1 MPYNLDGSDVP
12 EYIAKLSAKK
22 RRQWSEVWMSVW
34 RQTGGTEKEK
44 GSGDESR
51 AYAAA
56 NAAVSGKQT
65 EGTMSEE
72 TSEDAV
78 VVTETATEEDLKA
91 QQARAAKCGISIVKG
106 KNVTKPSQW
115 ADIADDDWGD
125 LTNFAYPMAD
135 AAQAVT
141 AFQYFNH
148 PGRRAAG
155 GYSEA
160 DWRKIGERIMAK
172 LKGKHSMKGD
182 QIVTEES
189 AIPNIEAAYV
199 QAIGRLSYAVGL
211 ASGQSPARTAAEGI
225 LANVQEVGRRHS
237 QTDIELIDQA
247 IALLQQARGE
257 ESPEPE
263 PLAVPTAT
271 ATPIQLAK
279 EANQETA
286 FCLKCGKTMPFAKP
300 PTMGKMLGRPAM
312 MGECDKGHKMVKFT
326 GSAAESIPQYFGELL
341 PLREATVDAVA
352 HEVELRIIR
361 PGWSENG
368 RYYGP
373 DQVREAA
380 PLFAGIKAYAD
391 HPSKT
396 QDSDRPERS
405 VRDIVGYY
413 PKAWIAEDGSLRGV
427 LRVVGE
433 AIGWLWPLIEE
444 TVSNGADLVQAS
456 INALGEVAPGEV
468 EGRKGNIVKR
478 IIKANSTDVVTQAAA
493 GGQFE
498 RLMAGGDGYTDDLVH
513 AMTYEQYLAARPDFV
528 EQMRGEM
535 KTARKDELEES
546 TRSEI
551 AQVTMAAEDKT
562 KRIIE
567 LEAILMGTQG
577 ALETAVATTEAAVE
591 SVRLE
596 SKAAKDA
603 VDVELAKLRT
613 DSAAREATL
622 LASIRILES
631 NIPVQMREEAA
642 RRIVGMEAEQAMAE
656 LANLRATWRGL
667 VLESGKVSVTGNGPA
682 LVKPQVTNSVA
693 SIFGIRIVPLDGET
707 PEQYAARKAAM

>member
-1 MPYNLDGSDVP
+1 MPYALDGSDVP

-22 RRQWSEVWMSVW
+22 RRMWAEVWMSVIG
-34 RQTGGTEKEK
+34 QP
-44 GSGDESR
+44 GSSESR

-56 NAAVSGKQT
+56 NAAVSGKQQ
-65 EGTMSEE
+65 EGDMSEE
-72 TSEDAV
+72 TSEDSTI
-78 VVTETATEEDLKA
+78 VTETATEEDLKA
-91 QQARAAKCGISIVKG
+91 QQARAAKCGISIIKG

-115 ADIADDDWGD
+115 ASVPDDDFAD
-125 LTNFAYPMAD
+125 PTNYAYPISD

-148 PGRRAAG
+148 PGQRAAG

-172 LKGKHSMKGD
+172 LKGKYSIKGD
-182 QIVTEES
+182 RIVVVES
-189 AIPNIEAAYV
+189 GSPDLDIDDAFSQAFERLKIEWLAAPPS
-199 QAIGRLSYAVGL
+199 AKEAVR
-211 ASGQSPARTAAEGI
+211 STVTQ
-225 LANVQEVGRRHS
+225 VQETGRRHS
-237 QTDIELIDQA
+237 QSDIDLIDKA

-257 ESPEPE
+257 EVPEPE
-263 PLAVPTAT
+263 PSAQP
-271 ATPIQLAK
+271 AK
-279 EANQETA
+279 VQITTEADQETA
-286 FCLKCGKTMPFAKP
+286 FCPKCGKVMPFAKP
-300 PTMGKMLGRPAM
+300 PEKGKLLNRVALI
-312 MGECDKGHKMVKFT
+312 GECGKGHKMSKFVK
-326 GSAAESIPQYFGELL
+326 ESVESTPQYFGELL

-444 TVSNGADLVQAS
+444 TVSHGADLVQAS

-551 AQVTMAAEDKT
+551 AQVAMAAEDKT

-567 LEAILMGTQG
+567 LEAILAGTQG
-577 ALETAVATTEAAVE
+577 ALETAVATTEAAIE

-596 SKAAKDA
+596 SKSAKDA
-603 VDVELAKLRT
+603 VDVEFAKLRT

-642 RRIVGMEAEQAMAE
+642 RRIIGMEAEQAMAE

-667 VLESGKVSVTGNGPA
+667 VLESGKVPVTGNGPA
-682 LVKPQVTNSVA
+682 PVRPQATNPVA

-707 PEQYAARKAAM
+707 PEQYAVRKAAM